1 VLGDVGEPQLVG
13 LLGGELA
20 LDEVVVHRRTGHPLP
35 APLDRVHR
43 PQTLYRAQPVDAVA
57 ACVDAALSELVADEA
72 VAEPRVV
79 VVDIAGGVDQVGVV
93 PVPLGDRIGAPLAY

>member
-1 VLGDVGEPQLVG
+1 
-13 LLGGELA
+13 
-20 LDEVVVHRRTGHPLP
+20 
-35 APLDRVHR
+35 
-43 PQTLYRAQPVDAVA
+43 
-57 ACVDAALSELVADEA
+57 VDAALSELVADEA